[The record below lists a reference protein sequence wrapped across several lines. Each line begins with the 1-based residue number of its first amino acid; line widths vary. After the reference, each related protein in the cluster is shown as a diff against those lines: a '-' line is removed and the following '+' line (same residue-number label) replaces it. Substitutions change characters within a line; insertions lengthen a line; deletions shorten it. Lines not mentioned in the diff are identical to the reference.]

1 MQRFPFPFF
10 ILLSVNILC
19 GLQLYSGFWV
29 HQVSRRLVGAESIL
43 SLMGY
48 APRSTPPNSTRP
60 DSSCLMLEG
69 VLDPDLI
76 SRLALDCLI
85 AYCEC
90 QVGILMR
97 NVLLPN
103 SD

>member
-1 MQRFPFPFF
+1 M
-10 ILLSVNILC
+10 
-19 GLQLYSGFWV
+19 
-29 HQVSRRLVGAESIL
+29 HQVARHLNGAESVL

-48 APRSTPPNSTRP
+48 APRASRP
-60 DSSCLMLEG
+60 SDTGEINDPACLVLEG

-90 QVGILMR
+90 QVSCHK
-97 NVLLPN
+97 VLSKIMITVNLKYKPVH
-103 SD
+103 

>member
-1 MQRFPFPFF
+1 MRSSLLCYCLPFEFVYVF
-10 ILLSVNILC
+10 
-19 GLQLYSGFWV
+19 QLYSGFWV
-29 HQVSRRLVGAESIL
+29 HQVAHHLAGAEAIL

-48 APRSTPPNSTRP
+48 GPQASPPAGSSAYRDP
-60 DSSCLMLEG
+60 SCLVLEG

-90 QVGILMR
+90 QVTFTCR
-97 NVLLPN
+97 
-103 SD
+103 

>member
-1 MQRFPFPFF
+1 MDTHLVHFSF
-10 ILLSVNILC
+10 
-19 GLQLYSGFWV
+19 QLYSGFWV
-29 HQVSRRLVGAESIL
+29 HQVAHHLAGAESIL

-48 APRSTPPNSTRP
+48 APQSGPTAGA
-60 DSSCLMLEG
+60 SSCRDPACLVLED

-90 QVGILMR
+90 QVTCSLQCHTSAPEDSRLHYM
-97 NVLLPN
+97 
-103 SD
+103 

>member
-1 MQRFPFPFF
+1 ME
-10 ILLSVNILC
+10 IHLSHFSF
-19 GLQLYSGFWV
+19 QLYSGFWV
-29 HQVSRRLVGAESIL
+29 HQVAHHLAGAESIL

-48 APRSTPPNSTRP
+48 APQSGSTAGTASR
-60 DSSCLMLEG
+60 DSSRLVLED

-90 QVGILMR
+90 QVTCTCVIL
-97 NVLLPN
+97 PYIGKP
-103 SD
+103 

>member
-1 MQRFPFPFF
+1 MKFLYNGNSCSLFSF
-10 ILLSVNILC
+10 
-19 GLQLYSGFWV
+19 QLYSGFWM
-29 HQVSRRLVGAESIL
+29 HQVAHHLAGAESIL

-48 APRSTPPNSTRP
+48 APKSTPAGGSINLHDP
-60 DSSCLMLEG
+60 SCLVLED

-90 QVGILMR
+90 QVTCFC
-97 NVLLPN
+97 VH
-103 SD
+103 